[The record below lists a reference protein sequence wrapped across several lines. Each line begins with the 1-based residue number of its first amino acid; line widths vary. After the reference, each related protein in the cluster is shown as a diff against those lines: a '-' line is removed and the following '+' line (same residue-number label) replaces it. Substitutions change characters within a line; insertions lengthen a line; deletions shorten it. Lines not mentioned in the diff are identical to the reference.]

1 MRYSDKDCIV
11 IGFDADRVHLTP
23 VILMSGKSGLKKMIQ
38 GISGKKEMEIYH
50 VNFAHKTCIEVGRV
64 SLPQDIPVVDMVIEF
79 KQEEDGGIVTI
90 CNTDQ
95 VWSYTVLENPQES
108 EENPMKSVGFLSQTS
123 ENETTAGNSR
133 CIVDKDKVRELEQK
147 KQIKTVWPDELATE
161 LKRDI
166 YGQDEAIKK
175 ISELISANLR
185 RKKPEV
191 EVIVFFGPT
200 GVGKT
205 EVGKALPG
213 ALEKLTGQA
222 YGFHQIALNEFI
234 GEHSVNRF
242 FGSPPSY
249 VGYKDPT
256 VFEPVRSN
264 PYQVFLLDEIE
275 KATDRIYT
283 GLMECFSS
291 GVVHLADNSPDIDL
305 SHVIFVITSNIPV
318 DMKAYEEASAFRKK
332 EICRNTLA
340 KACGHPEIAGK
351 ITNCLAF
358 RKLPV
363 DALTDIVSKFVVEE
377 LQNYEME
384 LEHMDE
390 KLMVQLK
397 EQHSNYGARGVRD
410 AVREAI
416 TAATVYDR
424 NIGRYK
430 DRKVLLSGDIE
441 NIVITIVPEEETAL
455 PAGA

>member
-1 MRYSDKDCIV
+1 MRYSDKDYIV
-11 IGFDADRVHLTP
+11 IGFDGDRTHITP
-23 VILMSGKSGLKKMIQ
+23 VIRMSGTCCLKKILQ
-38 GISGKKEMEIYH
+38 RICGKKEMEIYH
-50 VNFAHKTCIEVGRV
+50 INFSDRTCIEVGHV
-64 SLPQDIPVVDMVIEF
+64 SLPQDVPAVDMIVEF
-79 KQEEDGGIVTI
+79 RPEDDGGTVTI

-95 VWSYTVLENPQES
+95 VWSY
-108 EENPMKSVGFLSQTS
+108 SVRKETLSPYEGS
-123 ENETTAGNSR
+123 VKEFPNGDKVSARSPAIKIKE
-133 CIVDKDKVRELEQK
+133 IVDKDKVRELEQK
-147 KQIKTVWPDELATE
+147 KQTKIVWPDELAAE

-191 EVIVFFGPT
+191 EVIVLFGPT

-222 YGFHQIALNEFI
+222 YGLRQIALNEFI

-305 SHVIFVITSNIPV
+305 SHVIFIITSNIPIN
-318 DMKAYEEASAFRKK
+318 MKAYEEASAFRKK

-358 RKLPV
+358 RELPV

-377 LQNYEME
+377 LQNYDME
-384 LEHMDE
+384 LKHMDE
-390 KLMVQLK
+390 ELMVQLK

-430 DRKVLLSGDIE
+430 GHKVLLSGDIE
-441 NIVITIVPEEETAL
+441 NIVITIVQEEETAL